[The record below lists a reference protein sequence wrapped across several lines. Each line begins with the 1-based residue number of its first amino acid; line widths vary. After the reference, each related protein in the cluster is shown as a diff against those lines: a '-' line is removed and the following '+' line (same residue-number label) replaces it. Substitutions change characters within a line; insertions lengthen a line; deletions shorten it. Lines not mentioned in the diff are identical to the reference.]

1 MINMMAQIF
10 GMTFVG
16 IIIVCLIWTI
26 CSYIAE
32 AHSPNNKLEENIK
45 KYNKKNGIS

>member
-1 MINMMAQIF
+1 MIDMIAQIF

-26 CSYIAE
+26 CGYIAE
-32 AHSPNNKLEENIK
+32 ANSPNNKLKENLR
-45 KYNKKNGIS
+45 KYDKKNGIS